1 MNRGNQRSCIL
12 RFDGASRGNPG
23 PAGAGAALFTE
34 NGVLLYRFR
43 EGLGYQTNNAAEYR
57 ALILGLNQA
66 FYKGY
71 KNINVQGDS
80 LLVVNQ
86 FLGHW
91 IINNPNLCRL
101 CDEAS
106 ELASNFRSVSVQHI
120 SRESNTEADAQANRA
135 INLREGQVEEE
146 PVYY

>member
-1 MNRGNQRSCIL
+1 LQRSCIL

-34 NGVLLYRFR
+34 NGVLVLKIDMQQFNWVYIVYFWNAANSYVSSQLYRFR

-86 FLGHW
+86 VGS
-91 IINNPNLCRL
+91 II
-101 CDEAS
+101 EYAS
-106 ELASNFRSVSVQHI
+106 VLLYFSMSLLSLSLLSLTFCFTCQYFI
-120 SRESNTEADAQANRA
+120 T
-135 INLREGQVEEE
+135 
-146 PVYY
+146 